1 MIDRANEFVDE
12 AERKAKETTLSAAEV
27 ISLALTAGFVA
38 VGGGSGRR
46 RRTRCRSREGSEG

>member
-38 VGGGSGRR
+38 VGGGSLLLMLAII
-46 RRTRCRSREGSEG
+46 